1 MQQLFVKWDDD
12 ANRVTMGPQSVAV
25 GDGWLPYVVIQKVEN
40 HETQRPVCHKLDN
53 DGKPFIVQTVEGD
66 PAPTYT
72 QRRESEYPSLTDQL
86 DYIYHNGVDA
96 WKADIIDPIKAAH
109 PKPSE

>member
-1 MQQLFVKWDDD
+1 
-12 ANRVTMGPQSVAV
+12 
-25 GDGWLPYVVIQKVEN
+25 
-40 HETQRPVCHKLDN
+40 
-53 DGKPFIVQTVEGD
+53 VQTVEGD